1 MRKLDKVFCA
11 LESMVYKIFFDLPL
25 DKKSGTKGTREKGTK
40 EKTKSRA
47 NVVTKWGAILR
58 QFGRH

>member
-25 DKKSGTKGTREKGTK
+25 DKKTGTQGKREKGAK
-40 EKTKSRA
+40 EKTKSQSD
-47 NVVTKWGAILR
+47 VVTKLGD
-58 QFGRH
+58 